1 MNILNEI
8 KQTVTGIGDSKGREL
23 FLKFIAKDMK
33 EIEEIDGQQQYE
45 VGFAVCIVLLPEI
58 RKW

>member
-8 KQTVTGIGDSKGREL
+8 KQTVPGIGDSKGKEL
-23 FLKFIAKDMK
+23 FLKFIAKDLK

-45 VGFAVCIVLLPEI
+45 VGFAVSVEE
-58 RKW
+58 

>member
-1 MNILNEI
+1 MSNQVNILNEI

-23 FLKFIAKDMK
+23 FLKFIAKDLK

-45 VGFAVCIVLLPEI
+45 VGFALLVEE
-58 RKW
+58 

>member
-45 VGFAVCIVLLPEI
+45 VGFALLVEE
-58 RKW
+58 